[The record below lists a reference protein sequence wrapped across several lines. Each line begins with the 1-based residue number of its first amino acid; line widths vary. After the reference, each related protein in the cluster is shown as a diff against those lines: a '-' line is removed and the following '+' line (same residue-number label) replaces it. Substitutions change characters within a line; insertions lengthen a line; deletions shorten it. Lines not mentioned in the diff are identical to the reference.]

1 MGALAT
7 PAVPIPP
14 KTQEPPA
21 PSYKPADQRELNRL
35 IDNAH

>member
-1 MGALAT
+1 MGALSS

-14 KTQEPPA
+14 KPEDAAA
-21 PSYKPADQRELNRL
+21 PSYKPTDQRELNRL